1 MPTLSLLFVAVGMIL
16 IALADY
22 YMIKAPKQFLAER
35 HVIGAILSLSA
46 ACGILLSAWL
56 LASIGG

>member
-1 MPTLSLLFVAVGMIL
+1 MPALSLLFVVVGMIL

-35 HVIGAILSLSA
+35 HVIGAILSLLTACA
-46 ACGILLSAWL
+46 ALLSAWL
-56 LASIGG
+56 LAAIGG